1 MRTVYETALDAHLG
15 QPKKLEINASYGV
28 MIDLVLVLVLFLF
41 LSLIMPMFAF
51 VFVRAFRIVREW
63 IRMEC
68 IFLSCSPTRVLRKIK
83 RERQVRRK
91 RSEHQIMCRGGA

>member
-28 MIDLVLVLVLFLF
+28 MIDLVSVLFLF

-83 RERQVRRK
+83 RER
-91 RSEHQIMCRGGA
+91 

>member
-28 MIDLVLVLVLFLF
+28 MIDLVPVLFLF

-51 VFVRAFRIVREW
+51 VFVRAFMIVREW

-91 RSEHQIMCRGGA
+91 RSEHQVMCRGGA

>member
-28 MIDLVLVLVLFLF
+28 MIDLVSVLFLF
-41 LSLIMPMFAF
+41 LPLIMPMFAF
-51 VFVRAFRIVREW
+51 VFVRAFMIVREW

-83 RERQVRRK
+83 RER
-91 RSEHQIMCRGGA
+91 

>member
-1 MRTVYETALDAHLG
+1 MRTVYETALGAHLG

-28 MIDLVLVLVLFLF
+28 MIDLVSVLFLF

-51 VFVRAFRIVREW
+51 VFVRAFMIVREW

-91 RSEHQIMCRGGA
+91 RSEHQVMCRGGA

>member
-28 MIDLVLVLVLFLF
+28 MIDLVSVLFLF
-41 LSLIMPMFAF
+41 LSLIMSMFAF
-51 VFVRAFRIVREW
+51 VFVRAFMIVREW

-83 RERQVRRK
+83 RER
-91 RSEHQIMCRGGA
+91 